1 MPIYNGYPQVF
12 YPQQPQGQL
21 EQLRAAQ
28 YQPQPVMMPTMQ
40 GQTAPTDS
48 GFIWVQGEA
57 AARGYLVAN
66 GSRVLLLDADSDTF
80 YIKEVGQDGRPFPLR
95 IYDYKERTSGPKASI
110 AATQAASGEF
120 VTRKEF
126 DALAAKLADCCCKTQ
141 TAIQGVNYNLAT
153 QECDTRNQMQQG
165 FCATQNTMNNNTRDI
180 IENQNSNTRAVL
192 DFLTNDKI
200 ATLQS
205 ENNELR
211 RAASQDRQSAFLTT
225 AMNAQTNQIIGT
237 LQQKAPVPAY
247 QVPNPNAIY
256 YGCGTGCGSCA

>member
-1 MPIYNGYPQVF
+1 MPIYNGYPQVY

-40 GQTAPTDS
+40 GQAAPADS

-110 AATQAASGEF
+110 AATQAQAGSMSPARSS
-120 VTRKEF
+120 TRW
-126 DALAAKLADCCCKTQ
+126 
-141 TAIQGVNYNLAT
+141 
-153 QECDTRNQMQQG
+153 R
-165 FCATQNTMNNNTRDI
+165 
-180 IENQNSNTRAVL
+180 
-192 DFLTNDKI
+192 
-200 ATLQS
+200 QS
-205 ENNELR
+205 WRRWRSRKHQSRKR
-211 RAASQDRQSAFLTT
+211 RAKR
-225 AMNAQTNQIIGT
+225 
-237 LQQKAPVPAY
+237 
-247 QVPNPNAIY
+247 
-256 YGCGTGCGSCA
+256 

>member
-40 GQTAPTDS
+40 GQAAPTDS

-80 YIKEVGQDGRPFPLR
+80 YIKEGGQDGRLFPLR

-110 AATQAASGEF
+110 AATQAAGGEY

-126 DALAAKLADCCCKTQ
+126 DELAAKLAALEK
-141 TAIQGVNYNLAT
+141 
-153 QECDTRNQMQQG
+153 QE
-165 FCATQNTMNNNTRDI
+165 
-180 IENQNSNTRAVL
+180 
-192 DFLTNDKI
+192 
-200 ATLQS
+200 
-205 ENNELR
+205 
-211 RAASQDRQSAFLTT
+211 
-225 AMNAQTNQIIGT
+225 
-237 LQQKAPVPAY
+237 APEPEKE
-247 QVPNPNAIY
+247 
-256 YGCGTGCGSCA
+256 G

>member
-28 YQPQPVMMPTMQ
+28 YQPQPVMIPTMQ
-40 GQTAPTDS
+40 GQMQGQAAPTDS

-95 IYDYKERTSGPKASI
+95 IYDYKERTGGPKASL
-110 AATQAASGEF
+110 AAVQAASGEY

-126 DALAAKLADCCCKTQ
+126 DALAAKLAALEK
-141 TAIQGVNYNLAT
+141 
-153 QECDTRNQMQQG
+153 QE
-165 FCATQNTMNNNTRDI
+165 
-180 IENQNSNTRAVL
+180 
-192 DFLTNDKI
+192 
-200 ATLQS
+200 
-205 ENNELR
+205 
-211 RAASQDRQSAFLTT
+211 
-225 AMNAQTNQIIGT
+225 
-237 LQQKAPVPAY
+237 APEPKKE
-247 QVPNPNAIY
+247 
-256 YGCGTGCGSCA
+256 S

>member
-80 YIKEVGQDGRPFPLR
+80 YIKE
-95 IYDYKERTSGPKASI
+95 
-110 AATQAASGEF
+110 AAGGEY

-126 DALAAKLADCCCKTQ
+126 DELAAKLAALEK
-141 TAIQGVNYNLAT
+141 
-153 QECDTRNQMQQG
+153 QE
-165 FCATQNTMNNNTRDI
+165 
-180 IENQNSNTRAVL
+180 
-192 DFLTNDKI
+192 
-200 ATLQS
+200 
-205 ENNELR
+205 
-211 RAASQDRQSAFLTT
+211 
-225 AMNAQTNQIIGT
+225 
-237 LQQKAPVPAY
+237 APEPEKE
-247 QVPNPNAIY
+247 
-256 YGCGTGCGSCA
+256 G

>member
-1 MPIYNGYPQVF
+1 MPIYNGYPQVY

-40 GQTAPTDS
+40 GQATPTDS

-110 AATQAASGEF
+110 AATQAAGGE
-120 VTRKEF
+120 
-126 DALAAKLADCCCKTQ
+126 LCHP
-141 TAIQGVNYNLAT
+141 QGVRSAGGKAGGVG
-153 QECDTRNQMQQG
+153 EAR
-165 FCATQNTMNNNTRDI
+165 
-180 IENQNSNTRAVL
+180 STRAGKGGL
-192 DFLTNDKI
+192 ND
-200 ATLQS
+200 
-205 ENNELR
+205 
-211 RAASQDRQSAFLTT
+211 
-225 AMNAQTNQIIGT
+225 G
-237 LQQKAPVPAY
+237 QQFV
-247 QVPNPNAIY
+247 
-256 YGCGTGCGSCA
+256 

>member
-1 MPIYNGYPQVF
+1 MWHKFNPNPHGSSVGDCAVRAVAAATGRSWEQAYISLALTGYALGDMPSANRTWGAYLQKHGFKRRFVEADCTTCYTVADFAREYNGYPQVY

-40 GQTAPTDS
+40 GQAAPTDS

-95 IYDYKERTSGPKASI
+95 IYDYKERTGSPKASI
-110 AATQAASGEF
+110 AATQAASGEY

-126 DALAAKLADCCCKTQ
+126 DALAAKLAALEK
-141 TAIQGVNYNLAT
+141 
-153 QECDTRNQMQQG
+153 QETP
-165 FCATQNTMNNNTRDI
+165 
-180 IENQNSNTRAVL
+180 EPEKES
-192 DFLTNDKI
+192 
-200 ATLQS
+200 
-205 ENNELR
+205 
-211 RAASQDRQSAFLTT
+211 
-225 AMNAQTNQIIGT
+225 
-237 LQQKAPVPAY
+237 
-247 QVPNPNAIY
+247 
-256 YGCGTGCGSCA
+256 

>member
-1 MPIYNGYPQVF
+1 MPIYNGYQQVY

-40 GQTAPTDS
+40 GQAAPADS

-95 IYDYKERTSGPKASI
+95 IYDYKERTSGSKASI
-110 AATQAASGEF
+110 AATQAAGGEY

-126 DALAAKLADCCCKTQ
+126 DALAAKLEALEK
-141 TAIQGVNYNLAT
+141 
-153 QECDTRNQMQQG
+153 QE
-165 FCATQNTMNNNTRDI
+165 
-180 IENQNSNTRAVL
+180 
-192 DFLTNDKI
+192 
-200 ATLQS
+200 
-205 ENNELR
+205 
-211 RAASQDRQSAFLTT
+211 
-225 AMNAQTNQIIGT
+225 
-237 LQQKAPVPAY
+237 APEPEKE
-247 QVPNPNAIY
+247 
-256 YGCGTGCGSCA
+256 G

>member
-1 MPIYNGYPQVF
+1 MPIYNGYPQVY

-28 YQPQPVMMPTMQ
+28 YQPQPQPVMMPTMQ
-40 GQTAPTDS
+40 GQSAPADS

-110 AATQAASGEF
+110 AATQAAGGEY

-126 DALAAKLADCCCKTQ
+126 DALAAKLAALEK
-141 TAIQGVNYNLAT
+141 
-153 QECDTRNQMQQG
+153 QE
-165 FCATQNTMNNNTRDI
+165 
-180 IENQNSNTRAVL
+180 
-192 DFLTNDKI
+192 
-200 ATLQS
+200 
-205 ENNELR
+205 
-211 RAASQDRQSAFLTT
+211 
-225 AMNAQTNQIIGT
+225 
-237 LQQKAPVPAY
+237 APEPEKE
-247 QVPNPNAIY
+247 
-256 YGCGTGCGSCA
+256 G

>member
-80 YIKEVGQDGRPFPLR
+80 YIKEVGQ
-95 IYDYKERTSGPKASI
+95 ASRRR
-110 AATQAASGEF
+110 G
-120 VTRKEF
+120 V
-126 DALAAKLADCCCKTQ
+126 CHP
-141 TAIQGVNYNLAT
+141 QGVRRVGGKAGGVG
-153 QECDTRNQMQQG
+153 EAR
-165 FCATQNTMNNNTRDI
+165 
-180 IENQNSNTRAVL
+180 STRAGKGGL
-192 DFLTNDKI
+192 ND
-200 ATLQS
+200 
-205 ENNELR
+205 
-211 RAASQDRQSAFLTT
+211 
-225 AMNAQTNQIIGT
+225 G
-237 LQQKAPVPAY
+237 QQLV
-247 QVPNPNAIY
+247 
-256 YGCGTGCGSCA
+256 

>member
-40 GQTAPTDS
+40 GQAAPTDS

-110 AATQAASGEF
+110 AATQAAGGEY

-126 DALAAKLADCCCKTQ
+126 DELAAKLAAAVSARWVPPRPFSRACSVGEKTRC
-141 TAIQGVNYNLAT
+141 TKA
-153 QECDTRNQMQQG
+153 G
-165 FCATQNTMNNNTRDI
+165 FCSFAAMRSAAQRSVPMPKI
-180 IENQNSNTRAVL
+180 ILSSFSFQLNANSNSAALSFSTRPSITAVSSRCRVAP
-192 DFLTNDKI
+192 T
-200 ATLQS
+200 AGPAG
-205 ENNELR
+205 R
-211 RAASQDRQSAFLTT
+211 PASIRSPPFT
-225 AMNAQTNQIIGT
+225 ASWRM
-237 LQQKAPVPAY
+237 V
-247 QVPNPNAIY
+247 
-256 YGCGTGCGSCA
+256 